1 MKLIAHRGNI
11 NGKNSDKENRPEY
24 IKAAIDE
31 GLDVEIDVW
40 LIDKELWLGHDEP
53 QYNIGKS
60 QSDMW
65 FSFLFRYNKFLWIHC
80 KNLEAL
86 GKLFNYKDLN
96 VFWHD
101 TDAVVLTSRGYL
113 WTFPNKPLLP
123 NSICVMPE
131 RGINGDLNKCY
142 GLCSDFPLK
151 YKHGIHK

>member
-11 NGKNSDKENRPEY
+11 DGKNPDKENHPDY
-24 IKAAIDE
+24 VKAAIE
-31 GLDVEIDVW
+31 AGFEAEIDIW
-40 LIDKELWLGHDEP
+40 LVDDEFWLGHDEP
-53 QYNIGKS
+53 QYNIGGP

-65 FSFLFRYNKFLWIHC
+65 FSFLFKYNKCLWIHC
-80 KNLEAL
+80 KNLKAL

-101 TDAVVLTSRGYL
+101 TDAVVLTSQRFL
-113 WTFPNKPLLP
+113 WTFPNEPLLP

-151 YKHGIHK
+151 YKDGIHK